1 MNPYYSLSDFPDRKS
16 AGKNFIAVC
25 PKCGTPH
32 LSISKDRGVYH
43 CFYAGCDFNGILTDY
58 CKSQRPMFTDYGT
71 GTTSAGGYAARNG
84 NKGHAAR
91 NTDAKADA
99 GQVPMLPSD
108 YKSLTAEVVRKI
120 KPLTDS
126 PDCTDPDQL
135 TARRYLQDQ
144 GISLSTAIAARI
156 GCLRH
161 YCITKNSENKSEQ
174 ASGMFPCIAYVNHV
188 NGHPVNAKYRSCSPS
203 PSIKTAAG
211 EEEKT
216 PVYSKFWG
224 QDSPTTPCAPYNI
237 DCINPLLVEE
247 EIIPR
252 LIITEGEKDVL
263 VLMEAGYH
271 YVISVPSGASSDLGK
286 SFEAFIPWLDQ
297 VEGIIICGDTD
308 LPGRTLVK
316 HLSDYFTARSLFVNL
331 PGGCKD
337 IGDVMAR
344 YGIEVVRSVIDG
356 ASTRHTTD
364 IITVAERKD
373 EVMRVLHGE
382 YDHGYSVGYGPLTDH
397 IFHPT
402 DIGGLIIITGMPNS
416 GKTDFLNDLT
426 CRIMQQTDRFV
437 CYLSFEVPDKNKH
450 IARLVSLMLGK
461 ANTTA
466 YTDEQLM
473 PYVNFLDTHMIHLDM
488 HEVPPTPENILN
500 RAELVRR
507 GHPLKYLVVDP
518 YLFIDM
524 QNNNGETET
533 QSIKAMLTKFQTWG
547 RVNHIWVIIV
557 AHPRG
562 LKTINGKN
570 ELEAINMYTISGS
583 ANWANL
589 ADFIL
594 TISRISDPDRAFTRI
609 DMLKVRDQELC
620 QTGTVYYTRQPCGR
634 YEEHESEE
642 ECGDN

>member
-1 MNPYYSLSDFPDRKS
+1 MKPYYSLSDFPDRKS
-16 AGKNFIAVC
+16 AGKNFVAVC

-32 LSISKDRGVYH
+32 LSISKAKGVYH
-43 CFYAGCDFNGILTDY
+43 CFYAGCNFNGILTDF
-58 CKSQRPMFTDYGT
+58 CKADRPMFPQYA
-71 GTTSAGGYAARNG
+71 AGAAGYAPTRSGNRYKTARN
-84 NKGHAAR
+84 
-91 NTDAKADA
+91 DAQSTL
-99 GQVPMLPSD
+99 GEVPMLPSD
-108 YKSLTAEVVRKI
+108 YKPPTAEVMQKI

-135 TARRYLQDQ
+135 AARRYLLDQ
-144 GISLSTAIAARI
+144 GISLATAITARI

-161 YCITKNSENKSEQ
+161 YCITKDSENKSEQ
-174 ASGMFPCIAYVNHV
+174 ASNVFPCIAYVNYV
-188 NGHPVNAKYRSCSPS
+188 DGHPVNAKYRSCSPS
-203 PSIKTAAG
+203 PSARQ
-211 EEEKT
+211 EEGKPT
-216 PVYSKFWG
+216 VYSKFWG

-237 DCINPLLVEE
+237 DCLNPLLVEE
-247 EIIPR
+247 ETIPR
-252 LIITEGEKDVL
+252 VIVVEGEKDTL
-263 VLMEAGYH
+263 VLAEAGYR
-271 YVISVPSGASSDLGK
+271 YVISVPSGAASDLGK
-286 SFEAFIPWLDQ
+286 SFEAFLPWLEQ
-297 VEGIIICGDTD
+297 VDHIVVCGDTD
-308 LPGRTLVK
+308 LPGRTLTK
-316 HLSDYFTARSLFVNL
+316 RLSDYFNARCLFVTL

-337 IGDVMAR
+337 IGDVMLQ

-356 ASTRHTTD
+356 ASVRHTTD
-364 IITVAERKD
+364 IITVAERRD
-373 EVMRVLHGE
+373 EVIRVLHGE
-382 YDHGYSVGYGPLTDH
+382 YDHGYSVGYGPLTDR

-402 DIGGLIIITGMPNS
+402 DIGGLIIVTGMPNS

-466 YTDEQLM
+466 YTDGQLT
-473 PYVNFLDTHMIHLDM
+473 PYLDFLDTHMIHLDM

-500 RAELVRR
+500 RADRVRR
-507 GHPLKYLVVDP
+507 THPLKYLVVDP
-518 YLFIDM
+518 YLFIET
-524 QNNNGETET
+524 QSGNGETET

-547 RVNHIWVIIV
+547 RVNHIWVVIV

-562 LKTINGKN
+562 LKTVNGRN

-594 TISRISDPDRAFTRI
+594 TVSRISEPDRAFTRI

-620 QTGTVYYTRQPCGR
+620 RTGTVYYTRRPCGR

-642 ECGDN
+642 ECRAE